1 MAEENKNVPLHLAM
15 ILDGNGRWAKKRLM
29 PRNYGHSRGSRNV
42 EKVCELVWNHGI
54 KYFTV
59 YAFSTENWKRPES
72 EVNALMDLFR
82 DYLEECRQK
91 CTKNNMKVRIIGD
104 RTRLRD
110 DLNERIDALEKES
123 ENNTGLNFQIAVNY
137 GGRDDLRR
145 AFLKME
151 EDIKSGA
158 LGPSDITEDT
168 VSGYTDTGIRGI
180 PDPDLLIRTGGDF
193 RISNFLL
200 WQIAYTEIYVT
211 DVLWP
216 DFGDEE
222 LTRILNEF
230 GKRERRFGGIK
241 S

>member
-1 MAEENKNVPLHLAM
+1 MAEEKNKVPLHLAM
-15 ILDGNGRWAKKRLM
+15 ILDGNGRWAKKRHM

-42 EKVCELVWNHGI
+42 EKVCELVWDHGI

-104 RTRLRD
+104 RSRLRP
-110 DLNERIDALEKES
+110 DLIERIDALEETSKD
-123 ENNTGLNFQIAVNY
+123 NTGLNFQIAVNY
-137 GGRDDLRR
+137 GGRDDLVR
-145 AFLKME
+145 AFRAMVRDME
-151 EDIKSGA
+151 AGTLDPGEV
-158 LGPSDITEDT
+158 TEET
-168 VSGYTDTGIRGI
+168 LSGYTDTGSRDI

-200 WQIAYTEIYVT
+200 WQIAYTEIYIT

-222 LTRILNEF
+222 LTRILDIY
-230 GKRERRFGGIK
+230 GGRERRFGGIK
-241 S
+241 Q